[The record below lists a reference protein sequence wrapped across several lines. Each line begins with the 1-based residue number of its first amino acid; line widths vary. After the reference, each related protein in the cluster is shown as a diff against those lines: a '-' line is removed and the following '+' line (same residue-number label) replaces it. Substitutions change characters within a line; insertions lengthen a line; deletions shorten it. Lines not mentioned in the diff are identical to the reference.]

1 MQPSNHLDFT
11 ERAAR
16 STGENQDSPE
26 SLPTRN
32 QPAGFASPGVGPE
45 RDNAFASLSAN
56 GKLKMHGNHSLAGH
70 AHACSANQ
78 AAAPKTR
85 VASAFAALLLAFALT
100 FSGFGCASTAAPDDT
115 STGGNTPAASQPQD
129 NGEVDSATDSARAT
143 IADIP
148 AYSGALCININGGV
162 PGFTAQDEARGAFMQ
177 FSELDFEGRCGEAFA
192 RIGTDTVS
200 NDKRGDI
207 SSVHPSGWVQ
217 RKYSFVDDGMLYNRC
232 HLIAHQLCGEDANER
247 NLITGTRTFNVIG
260 MLYYEELVGDY
271 VRATGNHVL
280 YRVTPL
286 FAANDLVARGV
297 QMEAKS
303 IEDNGEAVQFNVFV
317 YNVEPGVAI
326 DYVTGESQESADT
339 PAVASKGEGTITT
352 TAAARAAQAA
362 GESGASSSSTG
373 NASESSDAGASGSGS
388 SSTSANASDTASSSA
403 EQHDYILNMKNKKF
417 HLPTCSAANDIA
429 AANRQDFTGTRDELI
444 AKGYS
449 PCGICNP

>member
-1 MQPSNHLDFT
+1 MQPSNHSDLT

-16 STGENQDSPE
+16 STSANQDSLE

-32 QPAGFASPGVGPE
+32 QPAGFTNPGADPE
-45 RDNAFASLSAN
+45 CANAFVSLFAS
-56 GKLKMHGNHSLAGH
+56 GKPKTCDNHSLASH
-70 AHACSANQ
+70 AHVRNANQ

-352 TAAARAAQAA
+352 AAAARAAQAA
-362 GESGASSSSTG
+362 GESGASSSTG
-373 NASESSDAGASGSGS
+373 NAGESSDAGASGSGS
-388 SSTSANASDTASSSA
+388 SSTSTNASDTASSSA
-403 EQHDYILNMKNKKF
+403 EQHDYILNVKNKKF
-417 HLPTCSAANDIA
+417 HLPTCLAVNDIA

>member
-1 MQPSNHLDFT
+1 MQPSNRLDLT
-11 ERAAR
+11 GHAAR
-16 STGENQDSPE
+16 STSANQDSPE
-26 SLPTRN
+26 NLPARN
-32 QPAGFASPGVGPE
+32 QSADFANPGAKPE
-45 RDNAFASLSAN
+45 CANAFVSLSAN
-56 GKLKMHGNHSLAGH
+56 GKPKARGNHSLAGH
-70 AHACSANQ
+70 AHVGGTDQ

-100 FSGFGCASTAAPDDT
+100 FSGFGCAGTATLDGT
-115 STGGNTPAASQPQD
+115 STGGNAPAASQPQD

-317 YNVEPGVAI
+317 HNVEPGVAI

-339 PAVASKGEGTITT
+339 PAVASNGEGTITT
-352 TAAARAAQAA
+352 AAAARAAQAA
-362 GESGASSSSTG
+362 GESGAGSSSAG
-373 NASESSDAGASGSGS
+373 NAGASSDAGTSGSGS

-403 EQHDYILNMKNKKF
+403 EQHDYILNVKNKKF

-429 AANRQDFTGTRDELI
+429 AVNRQDFTGTRNELI

-449 PCGICNP
+449 PCGICKP

>member
-1 MQPSNHLDFT
+1 MQPSNHSDLT

-16 STGENQDSPE
+16 STSANQDSPE
-26 SLPTRN
+26 NLPARN
-32 QPAGFASPGVGPE
+32 QSADFANPGAKPE
-45 RDNAFASLSAN
+45 CANAFVSLSAN
-56 GKLKMHGNHSLAGH
+56 GKPKARGNHSLAGH

-85 VASAFAALLLAFALT
+85 VASAFATLLLAFALA
-100 FSGFGCASTAAPDDT
+100 FSGFGCAGITAPDGA
-115 STGGNTPAASQPQD
+115 STGGNAPATSQPQD
-129 NGEVDSATDSARAT
+129 NGEIDSATDSARVT

-148 AYSGALCININGGV
+148 TYSGALCININGGV

-192 RIGTDTVS
+192 RIDTDTVS

-247 NLITGTRTFNVIG
+247 NLITGTRTFNVMG

-352 TAAARAAQAA
+352 AAAARAAQAA
-362 GESGASSSSTG
+362 GESGV
-373 NASESSDAGASGSGS
+373 GSG
-388 SSTSANASDTASSSA
+388 STSANASDTASSSA
-403 EQHDYILNMKNKKF
+403 EQHDYILNVKNKKF
-417 HLPTCSAANDIA
+417 HLPTCSAVNDIA

-449 PCGICNP
+449 PCGICKP

>member
-1 MQPSNHLDFT
+1 MQPSNRLDLT
-11 ERAAR
+11 GHAAR
-16 STGENQDSPE
+16 STSANQDSPE
-26 SLPTRN
+26 NLPARN
-32 QPAGFASPGVGPE
+32 QSADFANPGAKPE
-45 RDNAFASLSAN
+45 CANAFVSLSAN
-56 GKLKMHGNHSLAGH
+56 GKPKARGNHSLAGH
-70 AHACSANQ
+70 AHVGGTDQ

-100 FSGFGCASTAAPDDT
+100 FSGFGCAGTATLDGT
-115 STGGNTPAASQPQD
+115 STGGNAPAASQPQD

-260 MLYYEELVGDY
+260 MLYYEELVGAY

-352 TAAARAAQAA
+352 AAAARAAQAA
-362 GESGASSSSTG
+362 GESGASSSTG
-373 NASESSDAGASGSGS
+373 NAGESSDAGASGSGS
-388 SSTSANASDTASSSA
+388 SSTSTNASDTASSSA
-403 EQHDYILNMKNKKF
+403 EQHDYILNVKNKKF
-417 HLPTCSAANDIA
+417 HLPTCSAVNDIA